1 MDRGV
6 RAGRQRGELMA
17 FEPITFVNGETL
29 ITAARLRHIDS
40 QYDEAAAYINQNMR
54 QANNKALRAQVA
66 ASAPTG
72 AAGRFYFNSTD
83 GKMYGHDGVSWGAWV

>member
-1 MDRGV
+1 
-6 RAGRQRGELMA
+6 MA

-40 QYDEAAAYINQNMR
+40 QYDEAAAYINQNLR

-66 ASAPTG
+66 ASAPAG
-72 AAGRFYFNSTD
+72 ATGRFYFNSTD
-83 GKMYGHDGVSWGAWV
+83 GKMYGYNGTSWGAW

>member
-1 MDRGV
+1 
-6 RAGRQRGELMA
+6 MA